1 MRLQSIVAGCVV
13 ATLSASL
20 TAPPATADN
29 TTGPASGNSLATAS
43 TVLPGRAAPGSTP
56 ERKAAWASLN
66 PEQQQRVRDL
76 FTARVAPEIRSAAAA
91 GQSARPVRDLL
102 AGKETHGPAD
112 NALRT
117 VAQPL
122 KPSAAVAGFDDDTDG
137 LPDAF
142 ENGVADAFTPFYH
155 ISAGE
160 LPGTGFA
167 IHADGVPQTSIVP
180 LPAIP
185 PKSDFRVQPLGFAS
199 DGFTQF
205 GFLRI
210 DYLSLWNRDDGL
222 DLGCVSSTILD
233 LVGIPVGDVIRAL
246 SGHPEEQER
255 SAVLVAA
262 PVPAPGTFN
271 TDPAA
276 YSAYDFFTT
285 AHEGVSI
292 FDQSMFLAPSAPV
305 PAGNHIQL
313 ANARS
318 KHGTY
323 AFNPDGYPIFHPAV
337 VAAAYST
344 IDFLFFA
351 EIIDEIT
358 YLALLF
364 LADDLFFLC
373 VVEHFQEQGGSFAGR
388 RTNVGEPGRPINQS
402 GFIEDPK
409 VRAKLTTPLWIL

>member
-1 MRLQSIVAGCVV
+1 MRLRSIVAGFVV
-13 ATLSASL
+13 ATLPVSL
-20 TAPPATADN
+20 AAPPTTAE
-29 TTGPASGNSLATAS
+29 PASGSSLATAS

-56 ERKAAWASLN
+56 ERRAAWASLN
-66 PEQQQRVRDL
+66 PEQQQRVREL
-76 FTARVAPEIRSAAAA
+76 FKARVAPKIRNAVPAA
-91 GQSARPVRDLL
+91 QPARPVRELL
-102 AGKETHGPAD
+102 AGKANGGPAD
-112 NALRT
+112 RAVRT
-117 VAQPL
+117 VARPL
-122 KPSAAVAGFDDDTDG
+122 KPAAGVAGFDDDIDG

-155 ISAGE
+155 ISGGE

-167 IHADGVPQTSIVP
+167 IHADGVPQTSIVT
-180 LPAIP
+180 LPAVP

-222 DLGCVSSTILD
+222 DLGCVSSTIRD
-233 LVGIPVGDVIRAL
+233 LVGSPVGDVIRAL

-323 AFNPDGYPIFHPAV
+323 AFNPDGYPIFNPAV

-373 VVEHFQEQGGSFAGR
+373 VVEHFQEQGGSFADR
-388 RTNVGEPGRPINQS
+388 RINVGEPGRPINQS

-409 VRAKLTTPLWIL
+409 VRVKLTTLLWIL

>member
-1 MRLQSIVAGCVV
+1 MRLRNFVAGCAV
-13 ATLSASL
+13 ATLSVSL
-20 TAPPATADN
+20 AAPPATA
-29 TTGPASGNSLATAS
+29 GPASGGSLAAAS
-43 TVLPGRAAPGSTP
+43 DLLPGRAAPGSTP
-56 ERKAAWASLN
+56 ERRAAWASLN

-76 FTARVAPEIRSAAAA
+76 FTARVAPEIRAAVPA
-91 GQSARPVRDLL
+91 GQAARPVRDLL
-102 AGKETHGPAD
+102 AGKENRGPAD

-117 VAQPL
+117 VAQPV
-122 KPSAAVAGFDDDTDG
+122 KPAAALAGFDDDIDG

-155 ISAGE
+155 ISGGE

-180 LPAIP
+180 LPAVP

-199 DGFTQF
+199 DGVTQF

-262 PVPAPGTFN
+262 PVPAPGAFN

-292 FDQSMFLAPSAPV
+292 FDQSVFLAPSAPV

-351 EIIDEIT
+351 GIIDEIT